1 MNTRTLACS
10 LLLATALAETN
21 AQPVITNQPTAQ
33 SVSLGASTKFQISAT
48 SASPPIRYQWR
59 LALANLDGR
68 TNATLTLTNIQV
80 INAGDYDAVLT
91 DGSGH
96 TDRSRL
102 ANRPAAP
109 RMQLLPKLPRT
120 DEPTTSTRAR
130 G

>member
-10 LLLATALAETN
+10 LLLASILNSAN

-91 DGSGH
+91 DGSGSITSRVAH
-96 TDRSRL
+96 LEVDPTFTKITTD
-102 ANRPAAP
+102 
-109 RMQLLPKLPRT
+109 
-120 DEPTTSTRAR
+120 
-130 G
+130 